1 MAVQCPE
8 CRKSLN
14 VRADLPSGSRVRCPK
29 CATVF
34 AFHEEVE
41 EEAVEE
47 IEEEQPRRRRVREPI
62 EEIEEERPRPRR
74 VRERDDDSDER
85 YDDDDVE
92 RRPRRKRSKRRRG
105 SSAALVWSLVG
116 GVGALVL
123 IAVVAVILILAGRG
137 NAYSQHE
144 GAMKESLQLM
154 ADLENAMNGV
164 KDQDSARVAAA
175 KIQGV
180 CDRLEALANRVKGFP
195 KLTAVEAKQ
204 LQDQYKPQADA
215 FAQRMQKVGF
225 QAGLNSRGEPS
236 FLAAAQR
243 LVRVGQSLQ
252 QMGI

>member
-1 MAVQCPE
+1 
-8 CRKSLN
+8 
-14 VRADLPSGSRVRCPK
+14 LPSGSRVRCPK
-29 CATVF
+29 CAAVF

-41 EEAVEE
+41 EEPVEA
-47 IEEEQPRRRRVREPI
+47 
-62 EEIEEERPRPRR
+62 IEEERPRRRRAREPVEVIEEERPRR
-74 VRERDDDSDER
+74 RGVRERDDDSDER

-105 SSAALVWSLVG
+105 SSAALIWSLVG

-123 IAVVAVILILAGRG
+123 IVVVVVVLILAGRG

-175 KIQGV
+175 KIQQV
-180 CDRLEALANRVKGFP
+180 CDRLEALANRVKGMP
-195 KLTAVEAKQ
+195 KLTNIEAKQ

-215 FAQRMQKVGF
+215 SLSACKKWAF
-225 QAGLNSRGEPS
+225 
-236 FLAAAQR
+236 R
-243 LVRVGQSLQ
+243 LE
-252 QMGI
+252 